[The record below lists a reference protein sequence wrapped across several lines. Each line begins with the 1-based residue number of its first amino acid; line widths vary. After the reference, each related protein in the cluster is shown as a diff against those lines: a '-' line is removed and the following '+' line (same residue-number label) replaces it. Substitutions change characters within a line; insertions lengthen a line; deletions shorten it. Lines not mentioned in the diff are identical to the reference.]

1 MADTR
6 SAHRRPRIVAGLLAA
21 ALALAA
27 CGSDDNDSGPPT
39 QIITEVPDGRVLA
52 GVVREPAPAVDATSL
67 PSLTYDGEEHE
78 FRAEPG
84 GLQLVYF
91 GYTNCPDV
99 CPTTMFDL
107 TVAMRRLPDDVAER
121 VETVMVTVDP
131 DRDMGILTDYVRSF
145 VPDATAAGTTDQD
158 RLAAVAEPFGARYEV
173 VVTDDGA
180 IEVSHSG
187 FLYAVNDRGELVVA
201 WPFGTSSEEMAAD
214 IFQILDRK
222 GTA

>member
-6 SAHRRPRIVAGLLAA
+6 SAHRRLRIGAGLLAA

-52 GVVREPAPAVDATSL
+52 GVVREPAPVVDATSL
-67 PSLTYDGEEHE
+67 PSLTYGGEEHE
-78 FRAEPG
+78 FRAGPG

-145 VPDATAAGTTDQD
+145 VPDATAAGTTDPD

-201 WPFGTSSEEMAAD
+201 WPFGTASEEMAAD
-214 IFQILDRK
+214 IFQILDRE